1 MNVKL
6 WIGALAVAVTLLVL
20 WQARGPSVTLQQTI
34 AEPVPTNDSPGQAP
48 AVSANREGERG
59 SMTNPLREKP
69 TRPVSAEIKIPASS
83 KVIGIDNG
91 DQGTIDPDSLSLG
104 NVDFLDSD
112 QQFNQ
117 VVDALRLSAP
127 AEMTKKQR
135 NYEAFFAKLPAVA
148 AAGVQVQDLLCGQK
162 LCIGTVV
169 GNQPQDMDAF
179 FGSLSRTSSADAPI
193 YSMAAVETQLNGAT
207 VRRFAFSTD
216 PNIRGVP
223 LRIGAN

>member
-1 MNVKL
+1 
-6 WIGALAVAVTLLVL
+6 
-20 WQARGPSVTLQQTI
+20 
-34 AEPVPTNDSPGQAP
+34 
-48 AVSANREGERG
+48 
-59 SMTNPLREKP
+59 MTNPLREKP
-69 TRPVSAEIKIPASS
+69 TKPVSADTKMPAGSTL
-83 KVIGIDNG
+83 IGIGNR
-91 DQGTIDPDSLSLG
+91 DQSTIEPDSLSLG
-104 NVDFLDSD
+104 NADFLDSD

-117 VVDALRLSAP
+117 VADALRLSAP
-127 AEMTKKQR
+127 LEMTKKQR

-193 YSMAAVETQLNGAT
+193 YSMASVETQLNGAT

-223 LRIGAN
+223 LRIGAD